1 MCSKKNNSRR
11 QSWCL
16 RTNHPKH
23 ATWQLQAEETFP
35 ASEAGSGFLAAAK
48 PTYIKYLARGAISA
62 PPLGF
67 SIFSLF
73 YFLPRTQIFPCLSW
87 RWKKEKKKTHNH
99 HLPHNTEIKTEPQAR
114 IITLSGNVRKKKK
127 RQITRVQSTEI
138 EALHFLR
145 SLLHSLIQSNHCFVL
160 LSLALLKIK
169 NSK

>member
-1 MCSKKNNSRR
+1 MLFLKTKTISHQKKTTTMCSKKNNSRR

-16 RTNHPKH
+16 RTNHPKR

-87 RWKKEKKKTHNH
+87 RWKKEKKKKHT
-99 HLPHNTEIKTEPQAR
+99 T
-114 IITLSGNVRKKKK
+114 ITYLTTLKLKLNLKPELSLWVAMSEKKKK
-127 RQITRVQSTEI
+127 GKLQEFK
-138 EALHFLR
+138 AL
-145 SLLHSLIQSNHCFVL
+145 
-160 LSLALLKIK
+160 K
-169 NSK
+169 

>member
-16 RTNHPKH
+16 RTNHPKR

-127 RQITRVQSTEI
+127 KANYKSSKHWNRSTSFSTEFASFI
-138 EALHFLR
+138 NSVK
-145 SLLHSLIQSNHCFVL
+145 SLLCITFISFAQN
-160 LSLALLKIK
+160 
-169 NSK
+169 